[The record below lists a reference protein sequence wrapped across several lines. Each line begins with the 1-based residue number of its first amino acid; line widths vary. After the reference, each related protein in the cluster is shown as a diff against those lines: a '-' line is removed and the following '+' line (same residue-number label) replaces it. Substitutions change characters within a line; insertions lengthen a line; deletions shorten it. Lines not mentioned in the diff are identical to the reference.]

1 MRIKIV
7 QFSSSLGVKD
17 VFLNDKLVGVVGVSG
32 GFTYLSSTK
41 VTPQEDEAIMEGLR
55 LFSKNN

>member
-17 VFLNDKLVGVVGVSG
+17 VLLNDRLVGVVGISG
-32 GFTYLSSTK
+32 GFTYLASAN
-41 VTPQEDEAIMEGLR
+41 VTPQEDEAIMEALR